1 MILDRNMEM
10 EGAQER
16 MNRWINRIEYWLLNM
31 IIIMSLVFEKY
42 IQLKCMRV
50 IMEKMGGVNVKWLR
64 Y

>member
-10 EGAQER
+10 EEAQER
-16 MNRWINRIEYWLLNM
+16 MNRWINRIEYWLLKM

-50 IMEKMGGVNVKWLR
+50 IIEKTGGVNVKWLR